1 MDEEQFEDI
10 SAMKQQVK
18 KIWVI
23 FLDQTKETGSLYLTL
38 KKVKRLRL
46 VILNTLD
53 TFLKKKVNN
62 VFTLKTILIITFR
75 SFQK

>member
-1 MDEEQFEDI
+1 
-10 SAMKQQVK
+10 MKQQAK

>member
-1 MDEEQFEDI
+1 
-10 SAMKQQVK
+10 MKQLTKQ
-18 KIWVI
+18 IWG
-23 FLDQTKETGSLYLTL
+23 LYLNQTKETGSLYLTL

>member
-1 MDEEQFEDI
+1 
-10 SAMKQQVK
+10 MKQQVK
-18 KIWVI
+18 KIWAI

-62 VFTLKTILIITFR
+62 VYTLKTILIITFR